1 VGIETIQRTAS
12 REKCKKQQN
21 NLKII
26 NMRSWKKTV
35 ILLNKLLLVQL
46 LTVAFQL
53 RVHSGQSENPI
64 YLPEF
69 SLQGTDGRFY
79 SNKDFEE
86 NDLLAVI
93 FLSNHCKISQLF
105 QNQLIKIAELMR
117 EKKVAIVAVSPNY
130 DKAVLPDEQAYSDL
144 GDSFM
149 EMKKR
154 ALRKNYTFP
163 YLFDG
168 EKQTLTRKM
177 GVKITP
183 SVFLYNK
190 NREMVYAGRIGN
202 HDLSE
207 SLEASD
213 LYKSIISYLDGGGNK
228 FKRTKVF
235 GTAIKFSDDL
245 LLAEQVR
252 KRYSDETVRI
262 TAADERKLKFYLNH
276 KTGKPKLFYVWK
288 ETDTDLRD
296 NLITISTLYK
306 IFRKRGLKL
315 ITVCISERQNT
326 DSAIEALEQAQ
337 LSSTNFIVSG
347 NQVSPLTTIIP
358 SDISSITPFYRLIG
372 GDGKMLQGEKGKIEK
387 DDLRLQILSALNNN

>member
-1 VGIETIQRTAS
+1 
-12 REKCKKQQN
+12 
-21 NLKII
+21 
-26 NMRSWKKTV
+26 MRSWKKTV
-35 ILLNKLLLVQL
+35 IVLNKVLLVQL
-46 LTVAFQL
+46 LTIAL
-53 RVHSGQSENPI
+53 RVRLHSGQSEKPV

-117 EKKVAIVAVSPNY
+117 DKKVGIVAVSPNY

-144 GDSFM
+144 GDSFI

-168 EKQTLTRKM
+168 EKQRLTRKM
-177 GVKITP
+177 GIKITP

-190 NREMVYAGRIGN
+190 ERELVYAGRIGN
-202 HDLSE
+202 HDLPE

-213 LYKSIISYLDGGGNK
+213 LYKFIISYMDGRTHK

-245 LLAEQVR
+245 FLAEQVR

-262 TAADERKLKFYLNH
+262 TAADEKKLKFYLNH

-296 NLITISTLYK
+296 NLITLSTLYK

-315 ITVCISERQNT
+315 ITVCISERQTT
-326 DSAIEALEQAQ
+326 DTAIEALEHAQ
-337 LSSTNFIVSG
+337 LSSTNFMVSG

-372 GDGKMLQGEKGKIEK
+372 GDGKMLQAEKGKIKK
-387 DDLRLQILSALNNN
+387 DMLRIQILSALNNN

>member
-1 VGIETIQRTAS
+1 MGIETIQRTAS
-12 REKCKKQQN
+12 SEKGKKQRN
-21 NLKII
+21 KLNTV
-26 NMRSWKKTV
+26 NMYSWKRTV

-53 RVHSGQSENPI
+53 KVEAGKSEKPV
-64 YLPEF
+64 YLPKF

-86 NDLLAVI
+86 KDLLAVI
-93 FLSNHCKISQLF
+93 FLSNHCKISQIF
-105 QNQLIKIAELMR
+105 QNQLIKIEELMR
-117 EKKVAIVAVSPNY
+117 EKKVGIVAVSPNY
-130 DKAVLPDEQAYSDL
+130 DKAILPDEEAYSDL
-144 GDSFM
+144 GDSFI

-154 ALRKNYTFP
+154 VLRKNYTFP

-202 HDLSE
+202 HDLPE
-207 SLEASD
+207 SPEASD
-213 LYKSIISYLDGGGNK
+213 LYKSILSHLDEGGNK

-262 TAADERKLKFYLNH
+262 TAADERKLKFYLHH

-288 ETDTDLRD
+288 ETDRDLRQ

-315 ITVCISERQNT
+315 ITVCISERKNT
-326 DSAIEALEQAQ
+326 DSAIEALKQAQ

-347 NQVSPLTTIIP
+347 SQVSPLTTIIP

-372 GDGKMLQGEKGKIEK
+372 GDGKMLQGEKGRIEK
-387 DDLRLQILSALNNN
+387 DDLRVQILSALNHK

>member
-1 VGIETIQRTAS
+1 MCYWKNTV
-12 REKCKKQQN
+12 
-21 NLKII
+21 NLLK
-26 NMRSWKKTV
+26 
-35 ILLNKLLLVQL
+35 KLLFVQL

-53 RVHSGQSENPI
+53 KVNSGQSEKPV
-64 YLPEF
+64 YLPNF

-86 NDLLAVI
+86 NDLIAVI

-105 QNQLIKIAELMR
+105 QNQLIKVSKLMS

-130 DKAVLPDEQAYSDL
+130 YKALLPDEQAYSDL
-144 GDSFM
+144 GDSYM
-149 EMKKR
+149 DMKKR
-154 ALRKNYTFP
+154 VLRMNYNFP

-168 EKQTLTRKM
+168 EKQTFTRKM

-183 SVFLYNK
+183 SVFLFNK
-190 NREMVYAGRIGN
+190 NRELVYAGRIGN
-202 HDLSE
+202 HDLPE

-213 LYKSIISYLDGGGNK
+213 LYKTIISYLDGGSNK
-228 FKRTKVF
+228 VIRTKVF
-235 GTAIKFSDDL
+235 GTAIKFSEDL

-262 TAADERKLKFYLNH
+262 TPADERKLRFYLNH

-288 ETDTDLRD
+288 HSDTDIRD

-315 ITVCISERQNT
+315 ITVCIAERQNYQA
-326 DSAIEALEQAQ
+326 AIDALEQAQ
-337 LSSTNFIVSG
+337 LSSTNFIISG

-358 SDISSITPFYRLIG
+358 TDISRITPFYRLIG
-372 GDGKMLQGEKGKIEK
+372 SDGKMLKGKTGKIQK
-387 DDLRLQILSALNNN
+387 DDLRLEILSALNNK